1 MMKDQLFRKTA
12 RLVLALSASWSL
24 AGCGGGQREQDP
36 ASLGPLYY
44 YIAAQEALAGDDLAA
59 AQKALQALA
68 GQVEGSLKGPAET
81 AAAASDIKALRAAF
95 KPLSEEFAT
104 VELPPG
110 YALAYCPMADEDRGA
125 RWIQKKGEIANP
137 YFGASM
143 LHCGVFKEE

>member
-1 MMKDQLFRKTA
+1 MSKVSLLIFAWSVGCVLMACGDDPSGRDAAVGVQL
-12 RLVLALSASWSL
+12 
-24 AGCGGGQREQDP
+24 Q
-36 ASLGPLYY
+36 Y

-81 AAAASDIKALRAAF
+81 AAAAGDVKALRAAF